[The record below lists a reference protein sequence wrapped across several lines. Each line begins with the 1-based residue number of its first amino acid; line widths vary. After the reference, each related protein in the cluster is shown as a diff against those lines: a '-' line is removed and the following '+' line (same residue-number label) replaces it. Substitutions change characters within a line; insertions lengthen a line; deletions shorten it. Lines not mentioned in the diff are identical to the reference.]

1 MHLKNFSMHVFH
13 ALLRKTILVDCA
25 QNGLVSTS
33 SYWLAQ
39 GLPHPA
45 VDLVLASLQKCFPCD
60 WRTLDVRASGLSVV
74 QQLML
79 TNNAVHWSAV
89 GCCLIHKL
97 AGTRKDLILLW
108 IDPGKDRQ

>member
-39 GLPHPA
+39 GFPHPA
-45 VDLVLASLQKCFPCD
+45 VDLVLASLQKCVPCD
-60 WRTLDVRASGLSVV
+60 WLFMATQTLEDFGRGIV
-74 QQLML
+74 MK
-79 TNNAVHWSAV
+79 WSA
-89 GCCLIHKL
+89 G
-97 AGTRKDLILLW
+97 RDLHLFP
-108 IDPGKDRQ
+108 PGNHVTSTPSSS